1 MQEKGRFELKMFPFP
16 NQDCQVLNNGKPFD
30 SLLTL
35 IHTFI
40 YTNITGA
47 MYNRYIIIDIE
58 LFFTTTH
65 SYKL

>member
-1 MQEKGRFELKMFPFP
+1 MFPFP
-16 NQDCQVLNNGKPFD
+16 NQDLSSFKNNGKSFD

-35 IHTFI
+35 IHIFI
-40 YTNITGA
+40 YTNITGL
-47 MYNRYIIIDIE
+47 MYNRYIIIHIE